1 MTAAPHSIATAH
13 SWRSIPI
20 SPIATAETAAIFVF
34 ALIVVGVMAVHAR
47 AAMQSAQASAAAS
60 EIRILGPVV
69 DAYALDHSGYAGM
82 TPAALEQ
89 DYGVQLDSATVRTLQ
104 ITGTSTTSYCVQIR
118 DGALYAA
125 QQGPTGAIETSQT
138 PICR

>member
-1 MTAAPHSIATAH
+1 MI
-13 SWRSIPI
+13 
-20 SPIATAETAAIFVF
+20 F

-60 EIRILGPVV
+60 EIRILDPLV
-69 DAYALDHSGYAGM
+69 DAYALDHSGYTGM

-104 ITGTSTTSYCVQIR
+104 ITGTSTSSYCIQIR

-125 QQGPTGAIETSQT
+125 QQGPTGAIGTSKT